1 MPDAPFYIPI
11 RITKLTVRIMLQ
23 ELRCQLDSS
32 EFEVHCGMGSIQDFK
47 NPVLLRI
54 SVKLCKGLREKC
66 FVRFQADQHAGYEL
80 K

>member
-1 MPDAPFYIPI
+1 
-11 RITKLTVRIMLQ
+11 
-23 ELRCQLDSS
+23 
-32 EFEVHCGMGSIQDFK
+32 VHCRICGIQDFK